1 MKTNASI
8 AAKRVFTGHGWFYDH
23 TIQLENGI
31 VKSFSPSAEP
41 ADVDLVA
48 PSFID
53 LQLYGAG
60 GFLFSEH
67 PTTNTLEVIHQHC
80 LASGTAHFMP
90 TLATNSKAVFIA
102 GIRAVQAYWKN
113 GGKGCLGLH
122 IEGPW
127 INPEKRGA
135 HNLAFIHSPDWNEVK
150 ELLEVE
156 PGVVKMITLAPE
168 ICSQEVIEYL
178 NQRGVVISAGH
189 SAATYEQAMNGFS
202 QGIKCVTHLF
212 NAMSPLQHR
221 APGLV
226 GATLHHKQVMASIIP
241 DGYHV
246 DWSVISI
253 AHQVM
258 GDRLFVITDAVTN
271 ADSGP
276 YQHELRND
284 HYVANGVLSGSALNM
299 LQAFN
304 NLITKASLSLE
315 AAMRLCTINPAR
327 AIGMEKEIG
336 LIEVGKPFQGIL
348 LNATKES
355 FYLTQLP

>member
-1 MKTNASI
+1 MSSCTSI
-8 AAKRVFTGHGWFYDH
+8 SAKRVFTGHDWFYDH
-23 TIQLENGI
+23 TIKLENGV
-31 VKSFSPSAEP
+31 VKSIIPSTQPAEI
-41 ADVDLVA
+41 DIVA

-60 GFLFSEH
+60 GYLFSEY
-67 PTTNTLEVIHQHC
+67 PSTNTLDIIYQHC
-80 LASGTAHFMP
+80 LASGTAYFMP
-90 TLATNSKAVFIA
+90 TLATNSNAIFKA
-102 GIRAVQAYWKN
+102 GIQTVQSYWKG

-122 IEGPW
+122 LEGPW

-135 HNLAFIHSPDWNEVK
+135 HDPAFIHSPEWNEVT
-150 ELLEVE
+150 ELLAFV

-168 ICSQEVIEYL
+168 ICSQKVIQFLY
-178 NQRGVVISAGH
+178 QQGVVISAGH
-189 SAATYEQAMNGFS
+189 SLATYEQAMNGFS

-304 NLITKASLSLE
+304 NLISKASLSLE
-315 AAMRLCTINPAR
+315 AAIHLCTINPAR

-336 LIEVGKPFQGIL
+336 YIEVGKPFQGIL

-355 FYLTQLP
+355 FYLTQLR